1 MFGISISGVRNSQKY
16 LDVTSNNIA
25 NANTIGF
32 KRSRAEFAD
41 VYSSSVFTNSKTA
54 VGMGS
59 QATSVSQQ
67 FVQGNLSGDT
77 GNNLDMAIQ
86 GNGFF
91 VLSNQ
96 NNAPGGT
103 NVSGD
108 RTYTRAGAFQINNQ
122 GYIVTAQGD
131 YLQGWDV
138 NDNGDAAALDIN
150 STHSIH
156 IPEDT
161 GAPRASSNIGIG
173 VNLPASKDCVA
184 EPVNGGFAVDENY
197 NGVTGWESWNVAF
210 DPEDS
215 DTYTCSTSQT
225 IHDSL
230 GGAHTLTY
238 YMMKMTENDDNT
250 TTWNVIT
257 YLDGEPVDVANAN
270 GQNPVRMVVNDDNSS
285 IDGTT
290 FYGFQ
295 MTFGPDG
302 QMQEMVPSALF
313 LSNGGVYASPRDP
326 GETLTAHYNSDG
338 SLHSAMGGGVD
349 PTQDV
354 HLDFEA
360 TQYGSSSFTVNIS
373 PTNDGYSTG
382 ILVGVTVSEDGILQ
396 AEYTNGQYISIAK
409 IAMADFANCQGL
421 TKVGDTQWKQSLASG
436 EPTPKEA
443 NRGGAGAIKGANL
456 EESNVDL
463 TTQLVD
469 LIIGQRNYQANA
481 QSLQTQNTVMDS
493 ILNIR

>member
-41 VYSSSVFTNSKTA
+41 VYSSSIFTNSKTA

-173 VNLPASKDCVA
+173 VNLPASKDSVL
-184 EPVNGGFAVDENY
+184 PPTGGFNNNNIVN
-197 NGVTGWESWNVAF
+197 NCKNWNVAF

-238 YMMKMTENDDNT
+238 YMMKMTENDNDNT

-257 YLDGEPVDVANAN
+257 YLDGNPVDVAHAN
-270 GQNPVRMVVNDDNSS
+270 GQNPIRMEVTDANSS
-285 IDGTT
+285 VDGTVY
-290 FYGFQ
+290 YGFQ

-302 QMQEMVPSALF
+302 QMKEMVPSALF
-313 LSNGGVYASPRDP
+313 LSNREGVYKSPRLPAEDSP
-326 GETLTAHYNSDG
+326 HYDTNG
-338 SLHSAMGGGVD
+338 TLHSAMGGGVD
-349 PTQDV
+349 PTQNV

>member
-1 MFGISISGVRNSQKY
+1 MFGISISGVINSQKY

-173 VNLPASKDCVA
+173 VNLPASKDSVL
-184 EPVNGGFAVDENY
+184 PPTNGGFHDHPNVNNCEN
-197 NGVTGWESWNVAF
+197 WDVAF

-238 YMMKMTENDDNT
+238 YMLKMEDDPTNNT

-257 YLDGEPVDVANAN
+257 YLDGNPVDVANAN
-270 GQNPVRMVVNDDNSS
+270 GKNPIRMEVTDANSS
-285 IDGTT
+285 VVGEVY
-290 FYGFQ
+290 YGFQ
-295 MTFGPDG
+295 MKFGPDG

-313 LSNGGVYASPRDP
+313 LSNDGVYKSPRDKTT
-326 GETLTAHYNSDG
+326 EISAVYDTNG

>member
-41 VYSSSVFTNSKTA
+41 VYSSSIFTNSKTA

-59 QATSVSQQ
+59 QASSVSQQ

-173 VNLPASKDCVA
+173 VNLPASKDSVLPPTNGDFHA
-184 EPVNGGFAVDENY
+184 HPNVNGCEN
-197 NGVTGWESWNVAF
+197 WEVAF

-238 YMMKMTENDDNT
+238 YMMKMEENDDNT

-257 YLDGEPVDVANAN
+257 YLDGNPVDVANAN
-270 GQNPVRMVVNDDNSS
+270 NQNPIRMRVTDDNSS
-285 IDGTT
+285 VVGEVY
-290 FYGFQ
+290 YGFQ
-295 MTFGPDG
+295 MKFGPDG

-313 LSNGGVYASPRDP
+313 LSNEGGYDSPRRNSENSP
-326 GETLTAHYNSDG
+326 HYDTNG
-338 SLHSAMGGGVD
+338 TLHSAMGGGVD
-349 PTQDV
+349 PAQNV

>member
-1 MFGISISGVRNSQKY
+1 MFGISVSGVRNSQKY

-41 VYSSSVFTNSKTA
+41 VYASSVFTNNKTV
-54 VGMGS
+54 VGMGVQNS
-59 QATSVSQQ
+59 CVSQQ

-91 VLSNQ
+91 VLSNE
-96 NNAPGGT
+96 NNPADGT
-103 NVSGD
+103 HYVSD
-108 RTYTRAGAFQINNQ
+108 RTYTRAGAFQINDE

-131 YLQGWDV
+131 FLQGWDV
-138 NDNGDAAALDIN
+138 NEAGDAVSLDIS

-161 GAPRASSNIGIG
+161 GAPRMSTDIGIG
-173 VNLPASKDCVA
+173 VNLPAGADVVDPPLGYA
-184 EPVNGGFAVDENY
+184 DPDNYGPTQVNNC
-197 NGVTGWESWNVAF
+197 ESWEVAF
-210 DPEDS
+210 DPENS

-238 YMMKMTENDDNT
+238 YMMKAAENDDNT
-250 TTWNVIT
+250 TTWNVIA
-257 YLDGEPVDVANAN
+257 YVDGQPVDIANAN
-270 GQNPVRMVVNDDNSS
+270 GQNPIRMDVTDQNSS
-285 IDGTT
+285 VEGTVY
-290 FYGFQ
+290 YGFQ
-295 MTFGPDG
+295 MTFGSDG
-302 QMQEMVPSALF
+302 SMVGMVPSALYTA
-313 LSNGGVYASPRDP
+313 NEGVYASPRLGTEVSNHYDTDY
-326 GETLTAHYNSDG
+326 TLNQ
-338 SLHSAMGGGVD
+338 AMGGGID
-349 PTQDV
+349 PEQDM
-354 HLDFEA
+354 HIDFTA

-373 PTNDGYSTG
+373 PTNNGYSTG
-382 ILVGVTVSEDGILQ
+382 LLVNVSVNEDGILR
-396 AEYTNGQYISIAK
+396 AEYSNGRYVNLAK
-409 IAMADFANCQGL
+409 IAMADFANPQGL
-421 TKVGDTQWKQSLASG
+421 TKVGDTQWKESIASG
-436 EPTPKEA
+436 DVTPKEA
-443 NRGGAGAIKGANL
+443 NRGGAGSIKGANL

-463 TTQLVD
+463 TQQLVD